1 MAKIHPTG
9 VALKTRKCPDC
20 KDKLEV
26 ANLEVIDG
34 LVKAACHN
42 KECDFSVDLF
52 WLPGQK
58 PGLN

>member
-1 MAKIHPTG
+1 MKYPKA
-9 VALKTRKCPDC
+9 VALKSEKCPDC
-20 KDKLEV
+20 RDKLEV

-42 KECDFSVDLF
+42 DTCKYTVDLF